1 MEYYIDSANTIAIEK
16 LVRDFPI
23 AGVTTNPSIINKA
36 NTELAPL
43 LKKIR
48 TIIGDDRKIFVQTLA
63 DRPEDVLADAEAV
76 KETIGENISIKIPC
90 TASGLHAMSLL
101 KENGYVVTATA
112 VFTPQQAL
120 LAATSGADYVA
131 PYVNRLDSITS
142 DGVRVVEE
150 TINLFKLTGIKSVV
164 LAASFKNAEQVHR
177 AMLAGCQTATIAP
190 ELFPALIN
198 HPMTKVALEQFNSDW
213 ARVYGEECSSVRE
226 LLSGSNR

>member
-1 MEYYIDSANTIAIEK
+1 
-16 LVRDFPI
+16 
-23 AGVTTNPSIINKA
+23 
-36 NTELAPL
+36 
-43 LKKIR
+43 
-48 TIIGDDRKIFVQTLA
+48 
-63 DRPEDVLADAEAV
+63 
-76 KETIGENISIKIPC
+76 
-90 TASGLHAMSLL
+90 MSLL

-150 TINLFKLTGIKSVV
+150 TINLFTLTGIKSVV

-190 ELFPALIN
+190 ELFP
-198 HPMTKVALEQFNSDW
+198 D
-213 ARVYGEECSSVRE
+213 VYKRQVRT
-226 LLSGSNR
+226 L

>member
-1 MEYYIDSANTIAIEK
+1 
-16 LVRDFPI
+16 
-23 AGVTTNPSIINKA
+23 
-36 NTELAPL
+36 
-43 LKKIR
+43 
-48 TIIGDDRKIFVQTLA
+48 
-63 DRPEDVLADAEAV
+63 
-76 KETIGENISIKIPC
+76 
-90 TASGLHAMSLL
+90 MSLL

-150 TINLFKLTGIKSVV
+150 TINLFTLTGIKSVV

-198 HPMTKVALEQFNSDW
+198 HPMTKVALEQFNNDW

>member
-1 MEYYIDSANTIAIEK
+1 M
-16 LVRDFPI
+16 
-23 AGVTTNPSIINKA
+23 
-36 NTELAPL
+36 
-43 LKKIR
+43 
-48 TIIGDDRKIFVQTLA
+48 QTLA

-76 KETIGENISIKIPC
+76 KETIGENISIKVPC

-150 TINLFKLTGIKSVV
+150 TINLFTLTGIKSVV

-198 HPMTKVALEQFNSDW
+198 HPMTKVALEHLTMI
-213 ARVYGEECSSVRE
+213 GRE
-226 LLSGSNR
+226 FTEKNAVLSESFSLEAIDNFRKNNKIKVKAVQRLYRKMYLTV